1 MNNNNN
7 NNLYN
12 NNFIGTTHIDA
23 LKATSNFILGTSN
36 ILEQHIFTNS
46 INNSNYTSN
55 ASNILNTNSS
65 NYTDILRYDV
75 NKWINGQTDEII
87 PGVSTINTYISNSN
101 VGGYIKFWTKD
112 SEKVYTRINQN
123 EKIQIYH
130 DYEISRPNL
139 NTKWYEVEDV
149 LMDYLFNMVIVMQ
162 GLLHQVL
169 SLI

>member
-1 MNNNNN
+1 MNNNN

-65 NYTDILRYDV
+65 NYTNILRYDV
-75 NKWINGQTDEII
+75 NKWINEQADEII
-87 PGVSTINTYISNSN
+87 PGLNITNTYISNSN
-101 VGGYIKFWTKD
+101 IGGYIKFWTKD
-112 SEKVYTRINQN
+112 SEKVYTRINQDG
-123 EKIQIYH
+123 KLQYITI
-130 DYEISRPNL
+130 
-139 NTKWYEVEDV
+139 TK
-149 LMDYLFNMVIVMQ
+149 
-162 GLLHQVL
+162 
-169 SLI
+169 